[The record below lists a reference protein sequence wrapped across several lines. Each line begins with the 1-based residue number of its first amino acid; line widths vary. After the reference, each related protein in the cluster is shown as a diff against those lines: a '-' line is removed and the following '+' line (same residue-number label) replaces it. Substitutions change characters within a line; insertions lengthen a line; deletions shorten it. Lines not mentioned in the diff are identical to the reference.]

1 MKKQLIATCIL
12 LLLFSLLPIQG
23 LAEKE
28 GPKKRAVALV
38 YDDSGSMRN
47 GKDRWKYASYAL
59 QSFIGL
65 LDERDSFSFIPM
77 SRPSQEITMDL
88 SKAKRQEEID
98 SIRQWNQYKNTPFTA
113 VETAIASIKRQV
125 AADANGEF
133 WLIVLT
139 DGAFNEL
146 ESPQSAQYDA
156 NKKRITDTMRSFAA
170 WMEGK
175 NASVHSVLIT
185 MDQDLSAEEKAQM
198 DAFQQIWQDTMNGMV
213 LTAGEEDGIIK
224 SVDQAA
230 ALIANR
236 DPFSGAEDYV
246 QVKRDGEKLKV
257 STPFPLRRLTI
268 VQQTNGQE
276 QLPRLEEANT
286 PSLRIDGPFQTETP
300 ENNMITGS
308 IIHVVPKT
316 GDVMKPGDYELQFQG
331 NVSSSVRWKV
341 LAEPALD
348 YTMHVYKKE
357 ENRLV
362 EAKDGLYA
370 GSTVVIEAK
379 PNDLPVDALYF
390 SSSIEYNGN
399 SASMRWN
406 EKRKAFQYEIK
417 LSAAPVRGSI
427 HMNIKG
433 FYRQS
438 KEFRITPVPKPKL
451 SIAVL
456 TNDWN
461 ERVNHLTE
469 SKPIIIQPLLNGKEM
484 KDTEV
489 ARLLESA
496 SVTFNKHI
504 NYEWKQYGNQLY
516 LYPRPYISD
525 TLNFTDTGL
534 VEATISL
541 RDPAFEEVKQ
551 KVTIRIEDVSFFE
564 RYAVI
569 FRFIIP
575 VGAAAL
581 VVLIILVGWVVRPRF
596 QRKGLI
602 YYELDQSISEDWI
615 HEAEPQLLRNPWW
628 RHYLGIPYRSERRT
642 VQSII
647 FIAKKGTKAVWIAK
661 ESQVEGMMID
671 GSFLEEEEIGK
682 EHKTLYPNETVV
694 IDKGYGKEVYR
705 YECD

>member
-1 MKKQLIATCIL
+1 
-12 LLLFSLLPIQG
+12 LLFSLLPIQG

-65 LDERDSFSFIPM
+65 LDEKDSFSFIPM
-77 SRPSQEITMDL
+77 SRPSQEITMNL
-88 SKAKRQEEID
+88 SQEKRQEEID
-98 SIRQWNQYKNTPFTA
+98 SIRGWNQYKNTPFTA
-113 VETAIASIKRQV
+113 VETAIDSIKRQV
-125 AADANGEF
+125 EADAGGEF

-146 ESPQSAQYDA
+146 ESPKSAQYDA
-156 NKKRITDTMRSFAA
+156 NRKRITDTMRSFAA

-175 NASVHSVLIT
+175 KASVHSILIT

-198 DAFQQIWQDTMNGMV
+198 NTFQQIWRDTLNGLV
-213 LTAGEEDGIIK
+213 LAAGEEDGIIK

-236 DPFSGAEDYV
+236 DPFSDAKEYV
-246 QVKRDGEKLKV
+246 QAERDGEKLKV

-268 VQQTNGQE
+268 VQQTSGQG
-276 QLPRLEEANT
+276 QLPHLEDTNAS
-286 PSLRIDGPFQTETP
+286 SLRIDGPFQTETP

-308 IIHVVPKT
+308 IVHVVPKN
-316 GDVMKPGDYELQFQG
+316 GDVIKPGDYELQFQG
-331 NVSSSVRWKV
+331 NLSSSVRWKV

-348 YTMHVYKKE
+348 YTVHVYKKE
-357 ENRLV
+357 EDHLI

-370 GSTVVIEAK
+370 DSTVVIEAK

-390 SSSIEYNGN
+390 SSEIQYNGN
-399 SASMRWN
+399 SASMRWD
-406 EKRKAFQYEIK
+406 EKRKAFQYEMK
-417 LSAAPVRGSI
+417 LSTAPVRGSI

-433 FYRQS
+433 FYQQS

-456 TNDWN
+456 TNDWS
-461 ERVNHLTE
+461 ERVNRLTE
-469 SKPIIIQPLLNGKEM
+469 SEPVIIQPLLNRKEM
-484 KDTEV
+484 KEDEV

-496 SVTFNKHI
+496 SVTFNKRV
-504 NYEWKQYGNQLY
+504 NYEWKQHGNQIYLY
-516 LYPRPYISD
+516 LRPYISD
-525 TLNFTDTGL
+525 TLNFTDTG
-534 VEATISL
+534 VIEATISL

-551 KVTIRIEDVSFFE
+551 NVTLRIEDVSFFE

-569 FRFIIP
+569 FHFVIP

-581 VVLIILVGWVVRPRF
+581 VVLIILIGWIVRPRF

-615 HEAEPQLLRNPWW
+615 HEAEPQLLRNSWW

-642 VQSII
+642 VQSIT

-671 GSFLEEEEIGK
+671 GSFLEDEDIGK

>member
-1 MKKQLIATCIL
+1 MKKQLIATCVL

-28 GPKKRAVALV
+28 GPRKRAVALV

-88 SKAKRQEEID
+88 SKEKRQEEID

-125 AADANGEF
+125 EADAGGEF

-146 ESPQSAQYDA
+146 ESPKSAQYDA

-170 WMEGK
+170 WMEGEK
-175 NASVHSVLIT
+175 ASVHSILIT

-198 DAFQQIWQDTMNGMV
+198 NAFQQIWRDTTNGLV

-236 DPFSGAEDYV
+236 DPFSDAEDYV
-246 QVKRDGEKLKV
+246 QVERDGKKLKI

-268 VQQTNGQE
+268 VQQTSGRE
-276 QLPRLEEANT
+276 QLPRLENT
-286 PSLRIDGPFQTETP
+286 NASSLRIHGPFQTETP

-308 IIHVVPKT
+308 IVHVMPKN

-331 NVSSSVRWKV
+331 SFSSSVRWKV

-348 YTMHVYKKE
+348 YTVRIYKKE
-357 ENRLV
+357 EDRLI
-362 EAKDGLYA
+362 EAKDELYTD
-370 GSTVVIEAK
+370 STVVIEAK

-390 SSSIEYNGN
+390 SSTIEYNGN

-406 EKRKAFQYEIK
+406 EKRKAFQYEMK
-417 LSAAPVRGSI
+417 LSTTPVRGSI

-461 ERVNHLTE
+461 ERVDRLTE
-469 SKPIIIQPLLNGKEM
+469 SNPIIIQPLLNRKEM
-484 KDTEV
+484 KDAEV

-496 SVTFNKHI
+496 SVTFDKRV
-504 NYEWKQYGNQLY
+504 NYEWKQHGNQLY
-516 LYPRPYISD
+516 LYPRPYISN

-551 KVTIRIEDVSFFE
+551 NVTLRIEDVSFFE

-569 FRFIIP
+569 FHFIIP

-581 VVLIILVGWVVRPRF
+581 VVLIILLGWMVRPRF
-596 QRKGLI
+596 QRKGFI

-615 HEAEPQLLRNPWW
+615 HEAEPQLLCNAWW
-628 RHYLGIPYRSERRT
+628 RHYLGIPYRAERRT
-642 VQSII
+642 VQSIT

-661 ESQVEGMMID
+661 ESQIEGMMID
-671 GSFLEEEEIGK
+671 GSFLEEEDIGK

-694 IDKGYGKEVYR
+694 IDRGYGKEVYR